1 MVLISCS
8 SRLLRRFPSFC
19 YYRTTRLLTLWP
31 SGLIVALIG
40 GIRKLITSCDRCDPT
55 TQSALAGLT
64 FESLI
69 TSLDGRAVARKLVT
83 ALIEQQI
90 GQELGVSNFH

>member
-1 MVLISCS
+1 MN
-8 SRLLRRFPSFC
+8 R
-19 YYRTTRLLTLWP
+19 Y
-31 SGLIVALIG
+31 
-40 GIRKLITSCDRCDPT
+40 RCDPV
-55 TQSALAGLT
+55 TQSALASLT

-90 GQELGVSNFH
+90 GQELGVGILVEDCRRRTDVVGTD